1 MRESIGTATLFKIVL
16 IFTLIFAAFLTLT
29 ITYNRVFKLK
39 NESLSILEKY
49 EGTEEAIKI
58 INNYLSNNGYRTT
71 GSCKTRYGVKNYDNP
86 FPEEVDAD
94 ERYFYCIDYDCVG
107 GFCYIDGSSKIKYNI
122 ELFFTFNL
130 PILGDLGKFRITGET
145 KSIKL
150 YTYSQVFS

>member
-49 EGTEEAIKI
+49 DGTEEAIKI
-58 INNYLSNNGYRTT
+58 INNYLSNNGYSTT

-86 FPEEVDAD
+86 SPEEVEDG
-94 ERYFYCIDYDCVG
+94 EKYYYCIDYDCEG
-107 GFCYIDGSSKIKYNI
+107 SFCSIGSSSTIKYNI

-130 PILGDLGKFRITGET
+130 PALGDLGKFRITGET
-145 KSIKL
+145 KAVKL
-150 YTYSQVFS
+150 YSNNQLFS